1 MSSTRT
7 RRPNAWWVAIVAGMA
22 SYIDAAAIISAGIA
36 FVIYQ
41 GAIGL
46 SAESIGLLSAALT
59 LSIAIGAL
67 IGGRLGD
74 RFGRRSVFIVTMVL
88 IAAGAALLVFS
99 VDVPL
104 LVLGTILVGIGTGA
118 DLPVS
123 LATISEAAEDHNR
136 GKLIGFS
143 QIMWFVGIL
152 GAIVLSIFVGGMG
165 HLGGQLMFGHV
176 GIVAVIV
183 LLLRLTIPES
193 ATWTAANAE
202 RESGERTVRAQRVGL
217 KDILANRIY
226 LVPFLALLGFYTL
239 TNLAANTTGQFGTY
253 INVNLAGLDVQTSSM
268 IGLVGI
274 PLGILFAL
282 WFMKVSDTPR
292 RMPYYIAGVIA
303 FVASQLVYVIFGFSI
318 VTILLA
324 SVLGAFGSAFAFE
337 AIMKLWTQESFSTL
351 MRSTAQGA
359 IIAVARVAAAALA
372 LFTPALLATPKLM
385 FALVAVVV
393 AVGGLIGWLGFRR
406 GRFNSFDIEAKDLSS
421 ARAELRDAGILAEAP
436 GKTPAQGTPAIKS

>member
-1 MSSTRT
+1 MSSNHT

-22 SYIDAAAIISAGIA
+22 SYIDAAAIVSAGIA

-46 SAESIGLLSAALT
+46 SPDAIGLLSAALT

-74 RFGRRSVFIVTMVL
+74 RFGRRSVFIITMIL
-88 IAAGAALLVFS
+88 IALGSALLVFS

-104 LVLGTILVGIGTGA
+104 LLVGTILVGVGTGA

-123 LATISEAAEDHNR
+123 LATISEAADDHNR

-143 QIMWFVGIL
+143 QIMWFVGIF
-152 GAIVLSIFVGGMG
+152 GAIVLSIFVGGLG
-165 HLGGQLMFGHV
+165 HLGGQLLFGQV
-176 GIVAVIV
+176 GVVAVIV
-183 LLLRLTIPES
+183 LFLRLTIPES
-193 ATWTAANAE
+193 ATWTAANSE
-202 RESGERTVRAQRVGL
+202 RADGEHTVRAQRVGVR
-217 KDILANRIY
+217 DILGNRIY

-268 IGLVGI
+268 IGLAGI

-282 WFMKVSDTPR
+282 WFMRVSDTSR

-303 FVASQLVYVIFGFSI
+303 FVASQLVYVAFGFSI
-318 VTILLA
+318 VTILVA
-324 SVLGAFGSAFAFE
+324 SVLGAFGSSFAFE

-372 LFTPALLATPKLM
+372 LFTPALLGTPKLM
-385 FALVAVVV
+385 FFLVAVVV
-393 AVGGLIGWLGFRR
+393 AIGGAIGWLGFRK
-406 GRFNSFDIEAKDLSS
+406 GRFNSFDIEAKDIST
-421 ARAELRDAGILAEAP
+421 ARAELREAGILNEAP
-436 GKTPAQGTPAIKS
+436 GSTPAQGTPAVKS